1 MKAYENGCT
10 ALKILRSKQGI
21 TLERVEDVMDE
32 MNEVKKYILSH
43 KYREILRV
51 GYSVATSP
59 KDEWHA
65 VSNE

>member
-32 MNEVKKYILSH
+32 MNEVKKRNYQTVQITILS
-43 KYREILRV
+43 
-51 GYSVATSP
+51 G
-59 KDEWHA
+59 
-65 VSNE
+65 N